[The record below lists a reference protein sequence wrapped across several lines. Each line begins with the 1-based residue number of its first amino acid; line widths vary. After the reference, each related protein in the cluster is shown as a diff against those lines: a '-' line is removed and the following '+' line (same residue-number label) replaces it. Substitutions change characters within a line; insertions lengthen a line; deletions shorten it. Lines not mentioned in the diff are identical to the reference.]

1 MPLLLLLL
9 VLAVGVPVSV
19 AVAVD
24 DAVVVAVAVG
34 VDVAASVAVA
44 AAAAAVAVLP
54 KEKLTQES
62 CLWESHWKPSG
73 CPMGYGD
80 SYRVPHGG
88 PCGGPTGIPVG
99 FLRDSHGD
107 TTGCLWHS
115 HGPLGIIQILGLA
128 RIFEYPGRVGSA
140 WNNTNI
146 GLGLNIRIPWAC
158 GSPPG

>member
-44 AAAAAVAVLP
+44 AAAAVAVLP

-80 SYRVPHGG
+80 SYRVPHGVPVVVPQG
-88 PCGGPTGIPVG
+88 FQWDSCGIPMG
-99 FLRDSHGD
+99 IPRGADGIPMA
-107 TTGCLWHS
+107 
-115 HGPLGIIQILGLA
+115 PL
-128 RIFEYPGRVGSA
+128 E
-140 WNNTNI
+140 
-146 GLGLNIRIPWAC
+146 
-158 GSPPG
+158 

>member
-9 VLAVGVPVSV
+9 VLAVGVPVGV

-24 DAVVVAVAVG
+24 DAVVVAVAVS
-34 VDVAASVAVA
+34 VDVTASVAV

-88 PCGGPTGIPVG
+88 PCGGPTGLPVG

-158 GSPPG
+158 GFPPE

>member
-24 DAVVVAVAVG
+24 DAVVVAVAVS
-34 VDVAASVAVA
+34 VDVAASVAV